1 MKTLL
6 YTSIAL
12 AASLAAIAPA
22 QAQSLSNGFND
33 PRVDSRLQI
42 GVTIPFGG
50 QKGDDYRQPRLE
62 IASVRRSGTEL
73 DYNFRPDRQREIRRS
88 IAFTLEDNPQFLVN
102 GRFAEDN
109 DGRRNISTGAAIAIG
124 VGAAVILTAIVLADQ
139 IDDAEDGI
147 RDAFD
152 SI

>member
-1 MKTLL
+1 MKRGIFGVLL
-6 YTSIAL
+6 ATAYL
-12 AASLAAIAPA
+12 ASVPA

-33 PRVDSRLQI
+33 PRIDSRLQI
-42 GVTIPFGG
+42 GVSIPFGG

-73 DYNFRPDRQREIRRS
+73 DYNFRPDRQSEIRRS

-124 VGAAVILTAIVLADQ
+124 VGAAFILTAIVIADEL
-139 IDDAEDGI
+139 DDAEDGI